1 MDSIV
6 TKNYS
11 TDEGNTWVIGGK
23 LVIED
28 GAEVEGLS
36 GAGQASGAA
45 AENQAAS
52 NATAVA
58 ALKNDFNALLIK
70 LKNAGIMIPDTWNIT
85 AGLAPTPTEEVLVSN
100 KEKASVSLVDGIITV
115 TVDVDE
121 LTESA
126 SSEPSQG
133 THKWLALEIGT
144 GINDITEVKYNGSPL
159 TAQDVSDAQATGCA
173 TGSFVLYIKTEEVAE
188 TPKAI
193 ALSADGYGETSLTIQ
208 VVAPTDSDPA
218 EDDPEEDDQPST
230 NTAE

>member
-11 TDEGNTWVIGGK
+11 MDEGNTWVIGGK
-23 LVIED
+23 LVIEE
-28 GAEVEGLS
+28 GAEVEGLN
-36 GAGQASGAA
+36 GAGQGGSTASIAD
-45 AENQAAS
+45 NQAAS

-58 ALKNDFNALLIK
+58 ALKNDFNALLNK
-70 LKNAGIMIPDTWNIT
+70 LKNAGIMVPDTWNIT
-85 AGLAPTPTEEVLVSN
+85 AGLAPTPTEEVLVGN
-100 KEKASVSLVDGIITV
+100 KEQVQSVVLTDGIVTV

-144 GINDITEVKYNGSPL
+144 GINDITEVKYNGSAL
-159 TAQDVSDAQATGCA
+159 TDQDVSDAQATGCA

-188 TPKAI
+188 TPKTI
-193 ALSADGYGETSLTIQ
+193 TLSADGYGETTITIQ
-208 VVAPTDSDPA
+208 VAAPAVSDPA
-218 EDDPEEDDQPST
+218 EDDQSPDAPTE
-230 NTAE
+230 

>member
-11 TDEGNTWVIGGK
+11 TDGGDTWVIGGK

-28 GAEVEGLS
+28 GAEVEGLN
-36 GAGQASGAA
+36 GAGQTGGAA
-45 AENQAAS
+45 ADNQAAS

-70 LKNAGIMIPDTWNIT
+70 LKNAGIMTPDIWNIT

-100 KEKASVSLVDGIITV
+100 KEKASVSLEDGIVTV
-115 TVDVDE
+115 TVDVNE

-159 TAQDVSDAQATGCA
+159 TAQDVSDAQVTGCA

-188 TPKAI
+188 TPKTI
-193 ALSADGYGETSLTIQ
+193 TLSADGYGETTITIQ
-208 VVAPTDSDPA
+208 VAAPAVSDPA
-218 EDDPEEDDQPST
+218 EDDQSPDAPTE
-230 NTAE
+230 

>member
-11 TDEGNTWVIGGK
+11 TDGGDTWVIGGK

-28 GAEVEGLS
+28 GAEVEGLNS
-36 GAGQASGAA
+36 AGQTCGAA
-45 AENQAAS
+45 ADNQAAS

-70 LKNAGIMIPDTWNIT
+70 LKNAGIMTPDTWNIT

-100 KEKASVSLVDGIITV
+100 KEKASVSLEDGIVTV
-115 TVDVDE
+115 TVDVNE

-159 TAQDVSDAQATGCA
+159 TAQDVSDAQVTGCA

-188 TPKAI
+188 TPKTI
-193 ALSADGYGETSLTIQ
+193 TLSADGYGETTITIQ
-208 VVAPTDSDPA
+208 VAAPAVSDPA
-218 EDDPEEDDQPST
+218 KDDQSPDAPT
-230 NTAE
+230 E

>member
-23 LVIED
+23 LVVEE

-36 GAGQASGAA
+36 GAGQASGTA

-58 ALKNDFNALLIK
+58 ALKNDFNALLNK
-70 LKNAGIMIPDTWNIT
+70 LKNAGIMVPDTWNIT

-100 KEKASVSLVDGIITV
+100 KEKASVSLADGIITV

-126 SSEPSQG
+126 SSEPSQD
-133 THKWLALEIGT
+133 THKWLALEIDT
-144 GINDITEVKYNGSPL
+144 GISDITLVKYNGSAL

-193 ALSADGYGETSLTIQ
+193 TLGADGYGETSLTIQ
-208 VVAPTDSDPA
+208 VVAPTDNGLADS
-218 EDDPEEDDQPST
+218 DQPS
-230 NTAE
+230 ADQGE

>member
-23 LVIED
+23 LIIKD
-28 GAEVEGLS
+28 GAEVEGLN
-36 GAGQASGAA
+36 GTGQGSGAA
-45 AENQAAS
+45 AANQAAS

-58 ALKNDFNALLIK
+58 ALKNDFNALLNK
-70 LKNAGIMIPDTWNIT
+70 LKNAGIMVPDTWNIT
-85 AGLAPTPTEEVLVSN
+85 AGLAPTPTEEVLISN
-100 KEKASVSLVDGIITV
+100 KEKASVSLADGIITV

-159 TAQDVSDAQATGCA
+159 SAQDVSDAQATGCA

-188 TPKAI
+188 TPKVI
-193 ALSADGYGETSLTIQ
+193 TLSANGYGEITLTIQ
-208 VVAPTDSDPA
+208 VVAPTDNGQADS
-218 EDDPEEDDQPST
+218 DQPS
-230 NTAE
+230 ADQGE

>member
-11 TDEGNTWVIGGK
+11 TDGGDTWVIGGK

-28 GAEVEGLS
+28 GAEVEGLN
-36 GAGQASGAA
+36 GAGQTGGAA
-45 AENQAAS
+45 ADNQAAS

-70 LKNAGIMIPDTWNIT
+70 LKNAGIMTPDIWNIT

-100 KEKASVSLVDGIITV
+100 KEKASVSLEDGVVTV

-144 GINDITEVKYNGSPL
+144 GINDITEVKYNGSAL
-159 TAQDVSDAQATGCA
+159 TDQDVSDAQATGCA

-188 TPKAI
+188 TPKTI
-193 ALSADGYGETSLTIQ
+193 TLSADGYGETSLTIQ
-208 VVAPTDSDPA
+208 VVAPAVSDPA
-218 EDDPEEDDQPST
+218 EDDQSPDAPTE
-230 NTAE
+230 

>member
-1 MDSIV
+1 MESIV

-23 LVIED
+23 LVIEE
-28 GAEVEGLS
+28 GAEVEGLG
-36 GAGQASGAA
+36 GASQAGGTA

-58 ALKNDFNALLIK
+58 ALKNDFNALLNK
-70 LKNAGIMIPDTWNIT
+70 LKNAGIMVPDTWNIT

-100 KEKASVSLVDGIITV
+100 KEKASVTLADGIINV

-144 GINDITEVKYNGSPL
+144 GITDITEVKYNGSAL

-188 TPKAI
+188 TPKTVT
-193 ALSADGYGETSLTIQ
+193 LSADGYGETSLTIQ
-208 VVAPTDSDPA
+208 VVVPTDNDQSDSH
-218 EDDPEEDDQPST
+218 QPS
-230 NTAE
+230 ADQGE

>member
-11 TDEGNTWVIGGK
+11 TDGGDTWVIGGK

-28 GAEVEGLS
+28 GAEVEGLN
-36 GAGQASGAA
+36 GAGQTGGAA
-45 AENQAAS
+45 ADNQAAS

-70 LKNAGIMIPDTWNIT
+70 LKNAGIMTPDTWNIT

-100 KEKASVSLVDGIITV
+100 KEKASVSLEDGVVTV

-144 GINDITEVKYNGSPL
+144 GINDITEVKYNGSAL
-159 TAQDVSDAQATGCA
+159 TDQDVSDAQATGCA

-188 TPKAI
+188 TPKTI
-193 ALSADGYGETSLTIQ
+193 TLSADGYGETTITIQ
-208 VVAPTDSDPA
+208 VAAPAVSDPA
-218 EDDPEEDDQPST
+218 EDDQSPDAPTE
-230 NTAE
+230 

>member
-36 GAGQASGAA
+36 AAGQGSHTSGAA
-45 AENQAAS
+45 DNQAAS

-70 LKNAGIMIPDTWNIT
+70 LKNAGIMTPDTWNIT

-100 KEKASVSLVDGIITV
+100 KEKASVSLEDGVVTV

-144 GINDITEVKYNGSPL
+144 GFADITTVKYNGSLL
-159 TAQDVSDAQATGCA
+159 TAQDVSDAQATGCS
-173 TGSFVLYIKTEEVAE
+173 TGSFVLYIKAEEVLE
-188 TPKAI
+188 TPKTITLKA
-193 ALSADGYGETSLTIQ
+193 AGYGEATITIS
-208 VVAPTDSDPA
+208 VVAPEAEAPA
-218 EDDPEEDDQPST
+218 SE

>member
-1 MDSIV
+1 MDNIV

-11 TDEGNTWVIGGK
+11 CDEGATWVVGGK
-23 LVIED
+23 LVIEE
-28 GAEVEGLS
+28 GAEVVGLD
-36 GAGQASGAA
+36 GAGSGSAVNA

-52 NATAVA
+52 TATAVA
-58 ALKNDFNALLIK
+58 ALKNDFNDLLIK
-70 LKNAGIMIPDTWNIT
+70 LKDAGIMTPDAWNIT

-100 KEKASVSLVDGIITV
+100 KGKVQSAVLDDGQLTI

-144 GINDITEVKYNGSPL
+144 GFADITTVKYNGSLL
-159 TAQDVSDAQATGCA
+159 TAQDVSDAQATGCS
-173 TGSFVLYIKTEEVAE
+173 TGSFVLYIKAEEVLE
-188 TPKAI
+188 TPKTITLKA
-193 ALSADGYGETSLTIQ
+193 AGYGEATITIS
-208 VVAPTDSDPA
+208 VVAPEAEAPA
-218 EDDPEEDDQPST
+218 SE

>member
-23 LVIED
+23 LVFEE
-28 GAEVEGLS
+28 GAEVEGLN
-36 GAGQASGAA
+36 GAGQSSGAAGA

-52 NATAVA
+52 NATAIA

-70 LKNAGIMIPDTWNIT
+70 LKNAGIMVPDTWNIT

-100 KEKASVSLVDGIITV
+100 KEKASVSLADDIITV
-115 TVDVDE
+115 TVDVEE

-144 GINDITEVKYNGSPL
+144 GISDITLVKYNGSAL

-188 TPKAI
+188 TPKVI
-193 ALSADGYGETSLTIQ
+193 TLGADGYGETSLTIQ
-208 VVAPTDSDPA
+208 VVAPTDNGQADS
-218 EDDPEEDDQPST
+218 DQPS
-230 NTAE
+230 ADQGE

>member
-11 TDEGNTWVIGGK
+11 TDGGDTWVIGGK

-28 GAEVEGLS
+28 GAEVEGLNS
-36 GAGQASGAA
+36 AGQTGGAA
-45 AENQAAS
+45 ADNQAAS

-70 LKNAGIMIPDTWNIT
+70 LKNAGIMTPDIWNIT

-100 KEKASVSLVDGIITV
+100 KEKASVSLEDGIVTV
-115 TVDVDE
+115 TVDVNE

-159 TAQDVSDAQATGCA
+159 TAQDVSDAQVTGCA

-188 TPKAI
+188 TPKTI
-193 ALSADGYGETSLTIQ
+193 TLSADGYGETSLTIQ
-208 VVAPTDSDPA
+208 VAAPAVSDPA
-218 EDDPEEDDQPST
+218 EDDQSPDAPTE
-230 NTAE
+230 